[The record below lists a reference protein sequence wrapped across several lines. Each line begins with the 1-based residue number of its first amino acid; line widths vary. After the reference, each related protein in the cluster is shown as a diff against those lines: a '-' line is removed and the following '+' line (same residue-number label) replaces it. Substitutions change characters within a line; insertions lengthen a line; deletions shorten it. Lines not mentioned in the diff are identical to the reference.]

1 MKSTSAGFTT
11 IDEYIAMFPR
21 DRQRLLKQVRATVRA
36 AAPGATEKISYLMP
50 AFAMRTTLVWFSSL
64 KDHIGLYPTGS
75 GITAF
80 KHQLTRYETTPGSVK
95 FPVDEPLP
103 LDLITKIVRFRV
115 AEDQKGAKYK
125 AGKAKTKSKTAKPRK
140 STARSKKS

>member
-21 DRQRLLKQVRATVRA
+21 DRQRLLKQVRATIRA

-64 KDHIGLYPTGS
+64 KAHIGLYPTGS

-80 KHQLTRYETTPGSVK
+80 KRQLTRYETTPGSVK

-103 LDLITKIVRFRV
+103 LDLSTRGRHP
-115 AEDQKGAKYK
+115 
-125 AGKAKTKSKTAKPRK
+125 AGHR
-140 STARSKKS
+140 RG